1 MQNEDETPHFLKIK
15 NLGPVEISGGN
26 KSQDEK
32 CEFSLFWSHFLAR
45 FPDFKVL
52 LVEIS
57 EVLPVEITAP
67 NPVKS
72 QLSLGKNKSFGPI
85 YRPLPTNTPTT
96 PLHYWFW
103 STTLYFQNHQFS
115 MQKLG
120 IF

>member
-1 MQNEDETPHFLKIK
+1 VQNEAETPHFLKIK

-52 LVEIS
+52 PVEIS
-57 EVLPVEITAP
+57 AP

-72 QLSLGKNKSFGPI
+72 QLSLGKK
-85 YRPLPTNTPTT
+85 
-96 PLHYWFW
+96 
-103 STTLYFQNHQFS
+103 
-115 MQKLG
+115 
-120 IF
+120 